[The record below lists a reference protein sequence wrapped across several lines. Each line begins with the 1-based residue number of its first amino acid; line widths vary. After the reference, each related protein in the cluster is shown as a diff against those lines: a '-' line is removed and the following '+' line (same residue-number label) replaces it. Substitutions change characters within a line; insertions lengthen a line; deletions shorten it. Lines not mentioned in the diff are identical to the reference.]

1 VEKRPFSLFD
11 FILVE
16 ILSISKTT
24 LRSCGYALHIMM
36 MTKKITGID
45 FVKGMEI
52 TDLKPQFPTAPGI
65 SMDVLFG
72 CSMHHSFRY
81 GGTSSSTGS
90 ILRVF
95 KSLFCMCRDTCQR
108 QDMLLS
114 NQCR

>member
-1 VEKRPFSLFD
+1 
-11 FILVE
+11 
-16 ILSISKTT
+16 
-24 LRSCGYALHIMM
+24 
-36 MTKKITGID
+36 
-45 FVKGMEI
+45 
-52 TDLKPQFPTAPGI
+52 
-65 SMDVLFG
+65 MDVLFG